1 MVTAEAATLADA
13 LAAIRELKTLVQK
26 QAEEIADLKKELAAA
41 GAETGVLK
49 EGNLLPV
56 RLSPMQT
63 SGYLHPTSHA
73 RFAGGRKN

>member
-41 GAETGVLK
+41 RAEIATLK
-49 EGNLLPV
+49 
-56 RLSPMQT
+56 S
-63 SGYLHPTSHA
+63 
-73 RFAGGRKN
+73 